1 MSEREHLTAE
11 DKTRLAAGESDTLPP
26 APPAA
31 GGDSQPPLP
40 SPDTPAPDDD
50 DVDHV
55 PPKLFPEFD
64 PELFPEFDDEREED

>member
-50 DVDHV
+50 
-55 PPKLFPEFD
+55 
-64 PELFPEFDDEREED
+64 EREED

>member
-50 DVDHV
+50 G
-55 PPKLFPEFD
+55 
-64 PELFPEFDDEREED
+64 REED